1 MRVSFMGGSIIKK
14 LCVKGLNITCDRIS
28 IDLIGFGKS
37 EVELGEI
44 GNEERVDK
52 HNIKAIGVEEREEVK
67 VVRSSR
73 FDSEE
78 GINWI
83 EARDGTKERGKA
95 MSVHGK
101 MLMVWIR
108 ERVRDDARVEAMLRY
123 INADESGHE
132 GHSFR
137 LDLIR
142 QGASEPILRC
152 DKSLKAQP
160 TYDGLRGR
168 EQTPERALKLR

>member
-1 MRVSFMGGSIIKK
+1 MRRIIKK
-14 LCVKGLNITCDRIS
+14 LCVEGLNIACDRIG
-28 IDLIGFGKS
+28 IDLICFGKS

-83 EARDGTKERGKA
+83 EARDGIKEREKA

-108 ERVRDDARVEAMLRY
+108 ERIRDDARVKAMLRY

-142 QGASEPILRC
+142 QGTSEPILRC